1 MAEWISVY
9 CRESVELDGAEM
21 WDWISSADLWTLAE
35 GFFASADE
43 VEVALE
49 DALVNLQITAE
60 PDICVE
66 WKGQRGRGIRIS
78 DVTGAEVV
86 AQVGEALG
94 ESLIGAVGPGADRI
108 RAHLAA
114 TTQVVNIEM
123 AADDSHG
130 LGAVF
135 GSVIALRIAEYSQ
148 GLVWYFDTEWVDPDK
163 PAEALWTAA

>member
-9 CRESVELDGAEM
+9 CGEFVELDGSEM

-35 GFFASADE
+35 GFFEGADV
-43 VEVALE
+43 VEAALE

-60 PDICVE
+60 KDIFVE
-66 WKGQRGRGIRIS
+66 WKAAGAGMRIS
-78 DVTGAEVV
+78 SVTGAEVV

-94 ESLIGAVGPGADRI
+94 ESLIGAVGPGADRV
-108 RAHLAA
+108 RAHLAG

-123 AADDSHG
+123 ALDDSHG

-135 GSVIALRIAEYSQ
+135 GSVIALRIAADAQ
-148 GLVWYFDTEWVDPDK
+148 GLVWYFDQEWVDPEK
-163 PAEALWTAA
+163 PGEALWSAA